1 MFLQQDVKCQKELT
15 SSSSIVLAVC
25 GQEDC
30 ITIVCK
36 NKVNEDLKLNL
47 INELQE
53 FLEQN
58 DVNALVMKCIDDVSI
73 EIKVDEN
80 KRNDV
85 LSLLHGYI
93 YR

>member
-1 MFLQQDVKCQKELT
+1 MKSKIFYRVSLVKY
-15 SSSSIVLAVC
+15 IVQGHSVYS
-25 GQEDC
+25 
-30 ITIVCK
+30 V
-36 NKVNEDLKLNL
+36 L

-58 DVNALVMKCIDDVSI
+58 DVNALVMKCTDDVSI

-80 KRNDV
+80 KRNDI